1 MTGGT
6 RETTLELVVR
16 EGLTDEVKFELR
28 PELNDGMIHGNIWGK
43 VFQSKQ
49 RADLK
54 ALVGMSMMCS
64 RNRQKAC
71 VAGLQ

>member
-1 MTGGT
+1 M
-6 RETTLELVVR
+6 VR
-16 EGLTDEVKFELR
+16 EGLTNDMKFELR
-28 PELNDGMIHGNIWGK
+28 HELHDGMIGK

-64 RNRQKAC
+64 KNRQKAC
-71 VAGLQ
+71 LAGLK

>member
-28 PELNDGMIHGNIWGK
+28 PELNDGMIDPWIIPP
-43 VFQSKQ
+43 
-49 RADLK
+49 L
-54 ALVGMSMMCS
+54 
-64 RNRQKAC
+64 
-71 VAGLQ
+71 